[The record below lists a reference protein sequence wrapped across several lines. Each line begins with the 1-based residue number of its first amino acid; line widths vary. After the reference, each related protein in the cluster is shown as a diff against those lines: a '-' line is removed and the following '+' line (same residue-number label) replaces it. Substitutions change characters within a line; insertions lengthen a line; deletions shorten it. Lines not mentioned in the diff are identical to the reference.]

1 MDSKLLG
8 KIGEDLAEK
17 FLKNKGY
24 KILEKNWK
32 SYHKELDIITK
43 KSGVIT
49 FIEVKTIG
57 KTGDSLNKKLAEEN
71 VGQKKIK
78 NLISASKSYLFS
90 KNIDPETP
98 WQIDVISIE
107 TDLKTNTVEIRHF
120 ENAVY

>member
-1 MDSKLLG
+1 MDPKILG

-24 KILEKNWK
+24 KILERNWK
-32 SYHKELDIITK
+32 SFHKEIDIIAK
-43 KSGVIT
+43 KSGVII
-49 FIEVKTIG
+49 FVEVKTIH
-57 KTGDSLNKKLAEEN
+57 KTGDSLNRKLAEEN

-78 NLISASKSYLFS
+78 NLISASKSYILS
-90 KNIDPETP
+90 KNISPEIP

-107 TDLKTNTVEIRHF
+107 IDLKTNNTEINHF